1 MDLFEDPE
9 KMLVFVLPLNNML
22 MFVLVLIIFC
32 IAYWMR
38 SSRKKKKEE
47 EEKEREEKRR
57 REEKERELAPAW
69 LLVVLHG
76 MSELNEKFAD
86 DVKHLNNKI
95 DKLEKTLDNISLSAS
110 GVERKEVAMSK
121 KDDPRSIPGIL
132 RHSNSKPSSAAKSKS
147 RRKN

>member
-1 MDLFEDPE
+1 MKTLRR
-9 KMLVFVLPLNNML
+9 
-22 MFVLVLIIFC
+22 C
-32 IAYWMR
+32 WY
-38 SSRKKKKEE
+38 SE

-95 DKLEKTLDNISLSAS
+95 DNLEKTLDNISVSAS

-132 RHSNSKPSSAAKSKS
+132 RHSSSKPSSAAKSKS